1 MVDCIPMKASSINDW
16 ARAFDFIS
24 REKPW
29 MMQRIKHASTISQSQ
44 SKLWLSEELSKL
56 NVKKDEVALLGG
68 WFAHIITP
76 LLLDDNRC
84 GKVVNYEIDRDP
96 KDISYKFNNRYIK
109 TNRYFTIEKNIML
122 EKICPKSS
130 KYNFDIVINT
140 SCEHMYPMK
149 RFKYLNNN
157 INPIYVLQSTD
168 NDEYDDHI
176 NCVKNEN
183 ELAEQADIKEIYFK
197 GSKLLDNGMTRFM
210 VIGK

>member
-84 GKVVNYEIDRDP
+84 GKVVNFEIDRDA
-96 KDISYKFNNRYIK
+96 KDISYKFNNRYNQ
-109 TNRYFTIEKNIML
+109 TNRYSAIEKNIMFDKL
-122 EKICPKSS
+122 PS
-130 KYNFDIVINT
+130 KFNFDLIINT
-140 SCEHMYPMK
+140 SCEHMFNMSK
-149 RFKYLNNN
+149 FRELNNN
-157 INPIYVLQSTD
+157 INPIYILQSTD

-197 GSKLLDNGMTRFM
+197 GSKLLDNGMIRFM